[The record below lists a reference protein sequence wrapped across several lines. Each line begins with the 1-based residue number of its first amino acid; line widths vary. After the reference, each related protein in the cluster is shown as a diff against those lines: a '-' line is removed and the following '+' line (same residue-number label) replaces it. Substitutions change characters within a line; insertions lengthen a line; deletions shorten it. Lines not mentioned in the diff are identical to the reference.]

1 MTIFDILQ
9 NAKVKPLAGR
19 VAVVEAL
26 ANGECLSAQDI
37 IARQSGGERPG
48 AATIY
53 RALSAL
59 CVAGVVKRIPTDTSA
74 LYMLVHETAAAQ
86 LICSRCGKVEE
97 IHSPE
102 LAKYNAALMKNRGV
116 EESSL
121 LMVADCK
128 RKECDS

>member
-1 MTIFDILQ
+1 VL
-9 NAKVKPLAGR
+9 
-19 VAVVEAL
+19 EAL
-26 ANGECLSAQDI
+26 DGGACLSAQDI
-37 IARQSGGERPG
+37 IASLSGIARPG

-53 RALSAL
+53 RALTAL
-59 CVAGVVKRIPTDTSA
+59 CEAGVVKRVPTDNSS
-74 LYMLVHETAAAQ
+74 LYVLASHSTHPQ

-102 LAKYNAALMKNRGV
+102 MVRYNATLMKNRGV
-116 EESSL
+116 KNDSAL